1 MDQEVGGAPAR
12 ANFESLA
19 VPAAVLA
26 EISAAPQTAQ
36 IYPIDKEVV
45 RFAGKVLKVDTLVFR
60 PGCKL
65 LLMDNKQPWLAVVA
79 RTIKFAAPD
88 EVGEIGVLPDDSV
101 VPPMEHPWPVPP
113 AASGKKG
120 GKGENGTAGANG
132 VDGLRGVNG
141 ADGPAVPA
149 LYLFA
154 DAIEAQPGG
163 GTPDFISL
171 RIWSRGRY
179 GAEGGTGQDGQSG
192 GAGGDGGN
200 GVWVESRLQC
210 TTAARSGGP
219 GGAAGTAG
227 DGGNGG
233 RGGDGM
239 LVHFGGSTQALN
251 LFEYAKVNNFAGQP
265 GLAGRAGA
273 NGSPGAGGDRGSRPG
288 GCTGGERGPNG
299 PAAVGIPKDGQ
310 VGLPG
315 NRGAIQKQVLSV
327 AALF

>member
-1 MDQEVGGAPAR
+1 MDQEVAVAPAR

-26 EISAAPQTAQ
+26 EISATPQTAQ

-101 VPPMEHPWPVPP
+101 VPPLEHPWPVPP
-113 AASGKKG
+113 AASGQKG
-120 GKGENGTAGANG
+120 GKGQNGTPGADGAN
-132 VDGLRGVNG
+132 GLRGVNG
-141 ADGPAVPA
+141 ADGPTVPA
-149 LYLFA
+149 LYLLA
-154 DAIEAQPGG
+154 DSIEAQPGG
-163 GTPDFISL
+163 GIPDFISL

-192 GAGGDGGN
+192 GTGGDGGN
-200 GVWVESRLQC
+200 GVWSNSRFQC
-210 TTAARSGGP
+210 TTTPRSGGP

-239 LVHFGGSTQALN
+239 LVHFGGSNQALN
-251 LFEYAKVNNFAGQP
+251 LFEYAKVNNFAGEP
-265 GLAGRAGA
+265 GLPGRAGL

-288 GCTGGERGPNG
+288 QCTGGSRGPNG
-299 PAAVGIPKDGQ
+299 APALGVPKDGQ
-310 VGLPG
+310 VGASG
-315 NRGAIQKQVLSV
+315 NRGAILKQVLSV
-327 AALF
+327 AGLF